1 MPAFRR
7 TTHFS
12 KCRAKKVKLSGVG
25 ERHGSQIRFFGRL
38 KIEMSRKNIKLSGVH
53 APKCALQR
61 KNRVD
66 TPDRFGILRDIL
78 HFEPMLGHQ
87 IAPQRRCTPD
97 TFGIL
102 RDISDL

>member
-1 MPAFRR
+1 MPASMVSRLFFKMSR
-7 TTHFS
+7 
-12 KCRAKKVKLSGVG
+12 KKVKLSGVSG
-25 ERHGSQIRFFGRL
+25 RHGSQIRFFRRFR
-38 KIEMSRKNIKLSGVH
+38 IEMSRKNIKLSGVC
-53 APKCALQR
+53 ASTCALRR

-87 IAPQRRCTPD
+87 IAPQRHCTPD

>member
-1 MPAFRR
+1 MPASMAYGLFFKMSR
-7 TTHFS
+7 
-12 KCRAKKVKLSGVG
+12 KKVKLSGVG
-25 ERHGSQIRFFGRL
+25 ERHGSQIRFFRRFR
-38 KIEMSRKNIKLSGVH
+38 IEMSRKNIKLSGVH

-97 TFGIL
+97 RFGIL